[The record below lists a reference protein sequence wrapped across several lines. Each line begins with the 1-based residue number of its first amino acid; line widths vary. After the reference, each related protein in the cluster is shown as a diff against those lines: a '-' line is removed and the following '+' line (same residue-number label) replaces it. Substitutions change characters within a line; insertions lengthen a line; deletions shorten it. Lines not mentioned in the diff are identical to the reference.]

1 MIESYTQ
8 KVFFV
13 DGEFLENLK
22 EGSIAEYMDFTQQQ
36 VDTQVIQLPVPVE
49 RVSELINY
57 MPASE
62 IRVGNVLA
70 KTGYADQFGPIDEFA
85 EDHAVRKY
93 RLWVQLCI
101 TLGAKS
107 VAIKNAEDVLL
118 ESQSKF
124 DLDAGVSGKAPV
136 GSVDIGFKRSSND
149 VSDEVNKR
157 IFGLAAE
164 ATGGSPDLVAAEEML
179 KHYGL
184 LKDDMFRSIFEMRK
198 LKSNQLTR
206 HEFTLDLT
214 KDMKRMF
221 DSSTKAK
228 LTAMSKIYKGKVDVS
243 VATKSLEKSRT
254 AMKLS
259 IVVEF

>member
-13 DGEFLENLK
+13 DADFLEDLREASFIEFK
-22 EGSIAEYMDFTQQQ
+22 EFTQQQ
-36 VDTQVIQLPVPVE
+36 VDTQVIQLPASADQI
-49 RVSELINY
+49 SELVTY
-57 MPASE
+57 MPPSE

-70 KTGYADQFGPIDEFA
+70 KTGYTDQFGPLDEFA

-101 TLGAKS
+101 ALGAKKVS
-107 VAIKNAEDVLL
+107 IKNAEDVLI
-118 ESQSKF
+118 ESQEKS
-124 DLDAGVSGKAPV
+124 
-136 GSVDIGFKRSSND
+136 DIGVEAGGGAPIGSADASVKRSSNE
-149 VSDEVNKR
+149 VIDEVNKK
-157 IFGLAAE
+157 IIGLSAE
-164 ATGGSPDLVAAEEML
+164 AVGGRPDLVVSEEIL
-179 KHYGL
+179 RQYGL

-198 LKSNQLTR
+198 ISSNELLK

-228 LTAMSKIYKGKVDVS
+228 LSVMNKVYKGRVDVS
-243 VATKSLEKSRT
+243 VASNALAKSRT

-259 IVVEF
+259 VVVEF